1 MRQQVG
7 ITQYLN
13 KLLVFQSMYWLQ
25 MISKPNHYSYKLES
39 LVMFNYISG

>member
-1 MRQQVG
+1 MRQQAG

-25 MISKPNHYSYKLES
+25 MISKANHYSYKS
-39 LVMFNYISG
+39 L